1 MTLTIN
7 GDAQSFDPA
16 PESITDLLKALGL
29 EGKPV
34 LVEHNGTAHFPRHF
48 PTTPVAQNDTL
59 EIIQISAGG

>member
-7 GDAQSFDPA
+7 GDARSFDPT
-16 PESITDLLKALGL
+16 PGSITELLKALGL

-34 LVEHNGTAHFPRHF
+34 LVEHNGTALFPRQF
-48 PTTPVAQNDTL
+48 STTPVAENDTI